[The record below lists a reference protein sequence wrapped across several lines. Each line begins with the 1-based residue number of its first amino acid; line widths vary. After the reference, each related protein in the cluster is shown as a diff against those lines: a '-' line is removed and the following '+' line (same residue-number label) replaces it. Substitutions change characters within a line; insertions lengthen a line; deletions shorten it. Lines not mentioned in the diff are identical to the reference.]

1 MKKQFLSLLLAI
13 SMCTL
18 LTIPA
23 IAVENDAVFGK
34 GVDQTS
40 ATSRLESQLVIQVEE
55 GKATFSPEVNEL
67 LDSVSQNIE
76 QVVYQVNAGK
86 DTFTIGYAPGLSDF
100 NIDDM
105 REGIRSMVNS
115 INQDITT
122 DSDLEGNHEFKA
134 QDLELTQV
142 FFDATQEE
150 QNQIKKKFNSITE
163 ETITPNDIIIKK
175 ISERKSDI
183 LSTNSTSITG
193 SYHTKNENVGMG
205 TFKWYNQ
212 STGKFSVCD
221 NTLTEPHA
229 GDGNA
234 RYSLAGYKW
243 YPTTVKTWFKTEA
256 ESGKN
261 RVTLQYVYSPTQLSY
276 LQKDSNEALEMSVA
290 FYNYTNASAASQR
303 GYSYMQQQQITWSTT
318 QPKAYLDTSFGDQS
332 GETDFCV
339 GVYDATALKADTAYR
354 WTITSK
360 AGTKHNYPNDGRF
373 RIVAQRSY
381 RFTTAVGGSFNVF
394 AEEHERILKLGLTST
409 QNWVP
414 TLTGWSLGATSQT
427 PWTFNAVND
436 SVRG

>member
-1 MKKQFLSLLLAI
+1 M
-13 SMCTL
+13 
-18 LTIPA
+18 
-23 IAVENDAVFGK
+23 
-34 GVDQTS
+34 
-40 ATSRLESQLVIQVEE
+40 
-55 GKATFSPEVNEL
+55 
-67 LDSVSQNIE
+67 SQNVE
-76 QVVYQVNAGK
+76 QVVYQVDAGK

-100 NIDDM
+100 NKDDM
-105 REGIRSMVNS
+105 QEGIQGMVDS
-115 INQDITT
+115 INQDIRT
-122 DSDLEGNHEFKA
+122 DSDLEGNHEFKT

-142 FFDATQEE
+142 FFEATQEE
-150 QNQIKKKFNSITE
+150 QDQIKKKCESIIDEARTAQ
-163 ETITPNDIIIKK
+163 DIMIQGAL
-175 ISERKSDI
+175 EREA
-183 LSTNSTSITG
+183 STLAAASTSITG

-221 NTLTEPHA
+221 NTLTAPHA

-261 RVTLQYVYSPTQLSY
+261 RVTLQYTYSPTQLSY

-290 FYNYTNASAASQR
+290 FYNYTNASATSQK
-303 GYSYMQQQQITWSTT
+303 GYSYMLQQQITWSTT
-318 QPKAYLDTSFGDQS
+318 QPKAYLDTAFGDQS
-332 GETDFCV
+332 NETDFCV

-373 RIVAQRSY
+373 RILAQRSY

-414 TLTGWSLGATSQT
+414 TVTGWSLGVTSQT
-427 PWTFNAVND
+427 PWTFNAAGD
-436 SVRG
+436 SVRS

>member
-1 MKKQFLSLLLAI
+1 
-13 SMCTL
+13 MCTL

-256 ESGKN
+256 ESGKI
-261 RVTLQYVYSPTQLSY
+261 
-276 LQKDSNEALEMSVA
+276 E
-290 FYNYTNASAASQR
+290 
-303 GYSYMQQQQITWSTT
+303 
-318 QPKAYLDTSFGDQS
+318 
-332 GETDFCV
+332 
-339 GVYDATALKADTAYR
+339 
-354 WTITSK
+354 
-360 AGTKHNYPNDGRF
+360 
-373 RIVAQRSY
+373 
-381 RFTTAVGGSFNVF
+381 
-394 AEEHERILKLGLTST
+394 
-409 QNWVP
+409 
-414 TLTGWSLGATSQT
+414 
-427 PWTFNAVND
+427 
-436 SVRG
+436 